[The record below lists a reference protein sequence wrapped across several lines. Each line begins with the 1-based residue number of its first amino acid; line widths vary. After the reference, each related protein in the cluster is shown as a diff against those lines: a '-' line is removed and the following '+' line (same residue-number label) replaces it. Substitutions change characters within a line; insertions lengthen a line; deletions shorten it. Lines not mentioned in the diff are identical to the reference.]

1 MSIHKG
7 WSLLLML
14 SGCVVV
20 PSLIP
25 TGSSVESGTRQ
36 LAYAEAVGVQLW
48 ADTSWRGDPAQLAE
62 YVTPLSITVV
72 NKSNHTIR
80 LAYEDFELLG
90 ASGTHY
96 AALPPFSMSGRSE
109 APAKPSGF
117 ALVDYHPAVPVVRP
131 PPRPPPFTPHVHV
144 RRYWVAPS
152 YAPFYVGLPLWSA
165 WAWNASY
172 HSRYQSTWPRA
183 LPTQDMLQLAL
194 PEGALD
200 DDGQVSG
207 FVYFQNVNRE
217 SVVKLSVALR
227 DATTNELLG
236 TIVAPFA
243 VQR

>member
-1 MSIHKG
+1 MSILKR

-36 LAYAEAVGVQLW
+36 LAYGEAAGVQLW
-48 ADTSWRGDPAQLAE
+48 ADASWRGDPSQLAE
-62 YVTPLSITVV
+62 YVTPLSITLV
-72 NKSNHTIR
+72 NKSGHTLR

-90 ASGTHY
+90 GSGTHY
-96 AALPPFSMSGRSE
+96 AALPPFAMSGRSDRTVE
-109 APAKPSGF
+109 PSTF
-117 ALVDYHPAVPVVRP
+117 VLADYHPAVPVQRG
-131 PPRPPPFTPHVHV
+131 PRPPPFTPRVHV
-144 RRYWVAPS
+144 RRYWVAPYYS
-152 YAPFYVGLPLWSA
+152 PFYVGLPLWSA

-172 HSRYQSTWPRA
+172 HSRYQSTWPRP

-217 SVVKLSVALR
+217 TSVKVSVALK
-227 DATTNELLG
+227 DATSNELLG
-236 TIVAPFA
+236 TIVVPFN
-243 VQR
+243 VQH

>member
-7 WSLLLML
+7 WALLLLL

-25 TGSSVESGTRQ
+25 TGPSVESGTRR

-48 ADTSWRGDPAQLAE
+48 ADATWRGDPIRLAE
-62 YVTPLSITVV
+62 YVTPLSLTLV
-72 NKSNHTIR
+72 NKSGHTLR

-96 AALPPFSMSGRSE
+96 AALPPFAMSGRSE
-109 APAKPSGF
+109 RSVEPAGYVL
-117 ALVDYHPAVPVVRP
+117 ADYHPAVPVHRP
-131 PPRPPPFTPHVHV
+131 HPPPPFIPRVHV
-144 RRYWVAPS
+144 RRYWVAPHHS
-152 YAPFYVGLPLWSA
+152 TFYVGVPLWSA
-165 WAWNASY
+165 WAWNTAYYSRHYAS
-172 HSRYQSTWPRA
+172 WPRT
-183 LPTQDMLQLAL
+183 LPTQDMLQFAL

-200 DDGQVSG
+200 DGGDVNG

-217 SVVKLSVALR
+217 RAVKLSVALR

-236 TIVAPFA
+236 TLVAPFGL
-243 VQR
+243 